1 MALKKKY
8 LIITLACVT
17 FVGAWFAMLASNMLG
32 SDLGNKA
39 VGFANMT
46 IFASMPAVFVA
57 LTFVVAL
64 LYLVRVHKHPDCKKR
79 LSRLYLIYA
88 IVFGAL
94 GFVFSILAGATVYHN
109 FVGPNPFPGYLIIF
123 MVLEVAQVCAG
134 VFFLLKLKKLPED
147 TDKIQIKVSYVFKTI
162 GWFLF
167 ICLLLNRLG
176 MFVTFPFYVYL
187 RNFYKTFPF
196 YLYLLLPT
204 FLGVIEVMH
213 IFKWG
218 DKKLISILTYVALG
232 LNVVFFA
239 YTALMGINDTG
250 FISSVSVVMPLERL
264 ASKPL
269 EILIHFLAYT
279 GVGVALIV
287 QNKKAK

>member
-1 MALKKKY
+1 MSLKKKY
-8 LIITLACVT
+8 LIICLACVT

-32 SDLGNKA
+32 SDLANKD
-39 VGFANMT
+39 VGLANMT

-79 LSRLYLIYA
+79 LSRLYLIYL

-94 GFVFSILAGATVYHN
+94 GFVFSILTGTTVYHS
-109 FVGPNPFPGYLIIF
+109 FVSPNPFPGYLIIF
-123 MVLEVAQVCAG
+123 MVLEVISICAG
-134 VFFLLKLKKLPED
+134 VFFLLKVKKLPED
-147 TDKIQIKVSYVFKTI
+147 TGKIQIKVSYVFKTI

-239 YTALMGINDTG
+239 YTVLMGINDTG